1 MAKRRDDIDKKKFI
15 DATEKLI
22 LEKGANDFSLADL
35 AKAMGISKGTLY
47 YHYPTKDDL
56 ILDII
61 EEHMGQLSADY
72 VDWFERHKNDSIS
85 EERFLDVVFYKGVK
99 LFNRA
104 RMQIYMV
111 NECMRGNE
119 ALRKRYVELWESWE
133 KKLLEGLRRVYPEK
147 TDKEGLAYTI
157 MLILDGLVMEEALGH
172 SNPAMDGKI
181 KALLTSQKEA
191 L

>member
-72 VDWFERHKNDSIS
+72 VNWFERHKNDSIS

-119 ALRKRYVELWESWE
+119 ALRQRYVELWKSWE
-133 KKLLEGLRRVYPEK
+133 KKLLEGLKHVYPDK
-147 TDKEGLAYTI
+147 ADKEGLAYII
-157 MLILDGLVMEEALGH
+157 MLILDGMVMEEALGH
-172 SNPAMDGKI
+172 SNPAMDEKI
-181 KALLTSQKEA
+181 KGLLVSKREA

>member
-15 DATEKLI
+15 DAAEKLI

-35 AKAMGISKGTLY
+35 AGAMGISKGTLY

-119 ALRKRYVELWESWE
+119 ALRQRYVELWESWE
-133 KKLLEGLRRVYPEK
+133 KKLLEGLKRVYPDK
-147 TDKEGLAYTI
+147 TDKEGLAYII
-157 MLILDGLVMEEALGH
+157 MLILDGMVMEEALGH
-172 SNPAMDGKI
+172 SNPAMDERM
-181 KALLTSQKEA
+181 KALLISKREA

>member
-15 DATEKLI
+15 DAAEKLI

-35 AKAMGISKGTLY
+35 AGAMGISKGTLY

-61 EEHMGQLSADY
+61 EEHMGQLSVDY

-104 RMQIYMV
+104 RMQIYIV

-119 ALRKRYVELWESWE
+119 ALRQRFVELWESWE
-133 KKLLEGLRRVYPEK
+133 KKLLEGLKRVYPEK
-147 TDKEGLAYTI
+147 TDKEGLAYII
-157 MLILDGLVMEEALGH
+157 MLILDGMVMEEALGH
-172 SNPAMDGKI
+172 SNPAMDEKI
-181 KALLTSQKEA
+181 KGLLVSKREA

>member
-85 EERFLDVVFYKGVK
+85 EGRFLDVVFYKGVK

-172 SNPAMDGKI
+172 SNPAMDEKI

>member
-15 DATEKLI
+15 DAAEKLI
-22 LEKGANDFSLADL
+22 LDKGANDFSLADL
-35 AKAMGISKGTLY
+35 AGAMGISKGTLY

-61 EEHMGQLSADY
+61 EEHMGQLSVDY

-104 RMQIYMV
+104 RMQIYIV

-119 ALRKRYVELWESWE
+119 ALRQRFVELWESWE
-133 KKLLEGLRRVYPEK
+133 KKLLEGLKRVYPEK
-147 TDKEGLAYTI
+147 TDKEGLAYII
-157 MLILDGLVMEEALGH
+157 MLILDGMVMEEALGH
-172 SNPAMDGKI
+172 SNPAMDEKI
-181 KALLTSQKEA
+181 KGLLVSKREA

>member
-15 DATEKLI
+15 DAAEELI

-61 EEHMGQLSADY
+61 EEHMGQLSVDY
-72 VDWFERHKNDSIS
+72 IDWLERHKDDSIS
-85 EERFLDVVFYKGVK
+85 EERFLDVVFFKGVK

-104 RMQIYMV
+104 KMQIYMV

-119 ALRKRYVELWESWE
+119 SLRRRYVELWESWE
-133 KKLLEGLRRVYPEK
+133 KKLMEGLKRVFPEH
-147 TDKEGLAYTI
+147 TDKEGLAYMI
-157 MLILDGLVMEEALGH
+157 MLILDGMVMEEAVGH
-172 SNPAMDGKI
+172 SNPVMNEKI
-181 KALLTSQKEA
+181 KALLVSKKEA